1 MESRPNGVDTFKAGD
16 STARVT
22 GIAVTMMATFD
33 VLQRAVKQG
42 DNLIITHEPTFY
54 SHRDTT
60 LSLEKENDGVLAAK
74 KKFIADHGLIIWRFH
89 DAPHA
94 QSPDVIKSS
103 MAKALGWSSFVMK
116 DNASAYVIPR
126 TTLRALASRAA
137 EKLGARAVRISGD
150 GAASVSRIVMTEGF
164 AGFPAVRRLIQQTN
178 PDVVVIGEDHE
189 WESIEYVV
197 DAIAEGRIKGLIVLG
212 HIPSEQAGM
221 QAIAERLR
229 SLVPEVPVHFVPTT
243 DPFRPIR

>member
-1 MESRPNGVDTFKAGD
+1 MESRPNGVDTFKSGD

-33 VLQRAVKQG
+33 VLQRAAKQG

-60 LSLEKENDGVLAAK
+60 FSLEKENDAILAAK
-74 KKFIADHGLIIWRFH
+74 KKFIAGHGLVIWRFH

-103 MAKALGWSSFVMK
+103 MARALGWSKFALK
-116 DNASAYVIPR
+116 DVSSAYVIPG
-126 TTLRALASRAA
+126 TTLRELASKAA
-137 EKLGARAVRISGD
+137 AKLGARAVRISGD
-150 GAASVSRIVMTEGF
+150 ASARVSRIVMTEGF
-164 AGFPAVRRLIQQTN
+164 AGFPAVRRVIQQAN
-178 PDVVVIGEDHE
+178 PDVVVLGEDHE

-197 DAIAEGRIKGLIVLG
+197 DGIAEGRIKGLIVLG

-221 QAIAERLR
+221 QAIAERIKT
-229 SLVPEVPVHFVPTT
+229 LVPEVPVHFVPAT